1 MRVCVVARPGVGG
14 VARVLEAMFRRL
26 PTRGVTGTAVLSGL
40 EGTEMLDVA
49 KKHGWDVVRL
59 DMKREVSFVSDGLA
73 FLKLRR
79 RVRGHDVVHAHAAK
93 AGALVRIARPDAPIV
108 YAPHGF
114 YFTYH
119 PEGSKAWNKYLAL
132 EQRLAPGAKL
142 LHCVSAAERDV
153 AVKHGLVLDADDAV
167 VLPNPIPPRRADAPN
182 VTPSESDERVV
193 LMAARLAEPKDPL
206 TFVRAAGLV
215 DASLNARFLLVG
227 EGPLLDEAKA
237 EAAKLPAGRVVFVPA
252 KADVRTLLSGSR
264 VAVLSSRSEA
274 MPLFLL
280 EALAEG
286 VPAVATDLPGCR
298 EASGDA
304 ALYVPVGDAASLA
317 ESVTRLLRD
326 ASLRRRMSKTATQ
339 RAPLFDEDRWLDGL
353 LGMYARATSGE
364 GSR

>member
-1 MRVCVVARPGVGG
+1 VRVCVVARPGVGG

-26 PTRGVTGTAVLSGL
+26 PQRGVTGTAVLSGL

-59 DMKREVSFVSDGLA
+59 DMKREVSVVSDGVA

-79 RVRGHDVVHAHAAK
+79 RLRGHDLVHAHAAK
-93 AGALVRIARPDAPIV
+93 AGGLVRIARPAAPIV

-132 EQRLAPGAKL
+132 EQRLALGTKL

-153 AVKHGLVLDADDAV
+153 AVKHGLVVDAEDAV
-167 VLPNPIPPRRADAPN
+167 VLPNPIPPRRSDATKVSPPADG
-182 VTPSESDERVV
+182 ERVV

-206 TFVRAAGLV
+206 TYVRAAGLV

-227 EGPLLDEAKA
+227 EGPLLAEAKA

-252 KADVRTLLSGSR
+252 RAGVRTLLAGSH
-264 VAVLSSRSEA
+264 VAVLSSKSEA

-304 ALYVPVGDAASLA
+304 ALYVPPGDAAALA
-317 ESVTRLLRD
+317 DAVTRVLRD
-326 ASLRRRMSKTATQ
+326 AALRRRMSKAATN
-339 RAPLFDEDRWLDGL
+339 RAPLFDEDRWLDGVVA
-353 LGMYARATSGE
+353 MYERAAG
-364 GSR
+364 

>member
-1 MRVCVVARPGVGG
+1 VRVCVVARPGVGG

-26 PTRGVTGTAVLSGL
+26 PERGVTGTAVLSGL

-49 KKHGWDVVRL
+49 KKHGWDVVRV

-79 RVRGHDVVHAHAAK
+79 RLRGHDIVHAHAAK
-93 AGALVRIARPDAPIV
+93 AGGLVRIARPDAPIV

-119 PEGSKAWNKYLAL
+119 PEGSKEWNRYVAL
-132 EQRLAPGAKL
+132 ERRLAPGAKL
-142 LHCVSAAERDV
+142 VHCVSAAERDL
-153 AVKHGLVLDADDAV
+153 AVTHGLVLDAEDAV
-167 VLPNPIPPRRADAPN
+167 VLPNPIPPRRADAPK
-182 VTPSESDERVV
+182 TAPTETDERVV

-227 EGPLLDEAKA
+227 EGPLLDEAKS
-237 EAAKLPAGRVVFVPA
+237 EAAKLPDGRVVFVPA
-252 KADVRTLLSGSR
+252 RADVRTLLAGSR

-304 ALYVPVGDAASLA
+304 ALYAPPGDAAALA
-317 ESVTRLLRD
+317 DAVARVLRD
-326 ASLRRRMSKTATQ
+326 AALRRRLSKAATD

-353 LGMYARATSGE
+353 VAMYGRAAAR
-364 GSR
+364 